1 MVIMFLL
8 GACSSTAAVA
18 SVYVAVQH
26 VVDDHHRLRP
36 ERLIHRVGKGG
47 VNGFINK
54 AGAHVSASGHVVH
67 RATHAGGGNGGVC
80 GVVKPLPYSMLA
92 ICHLN
97 GSMQSFNRA

>member
-1 MVIMFLL
+1 MCVVNLCRYQMVIMFLL

-54 AGAHVSASGHVVH
+54 AGSHVSCWVQAAH
-67 RATHAGGGNGGVC
+67 GVL
-80 GVVKPLPYSMLA
+80 VFL
-92 ICHLN
+92 
-97 GSMQSFNRA
+97 